1 MPACGSARGGAG
13 WRIEGS
19 VSRADTTK
27 QLDCRVSALARP
39 ELAKSALRNLR
50 TDRDLRN
57 SVKTADGFPLNFV
70 RRAPAI
76 ARAMFAAQRLTT
88 MRPRKCAIGTRVA
101 ILCGMS
107 GIRKTMEGG
116 AMRMKQVTDSY
127 GMTAEQSAATV
138 ARIEAGGGVPVER
151 CDACG
156 AMAKDCHC
164 GDFVSTAAPTLAE
177 RLRVEASTLIE
188 LAGLAEPG
196 SVDLFGDPISRADVL
211 RRVSDAAAR
220 LLAIR

>member
-19 VSRADTTK
+19 VSRADTPK
-27 QLDCRVSALARP
+27 QRNRRASAVARAKP
-39 ELAKSALRNLR
+39 AKSDPRNCR
-50 TDRDLRN
+50 AARYLRN

-107 GIRKTMEGG
+107 GIRKTMEGV
-116 AMRMKQVTDSY
+116 AMNRTMTLTADMIEYASRGFANQVHAY
-127 GMTAEQSAATV
+127 
-138 ARIEAGGGVPVER
+138 
-151 CDACG
+151 
-156 AMAKDCHC
+156 
-164 GDFVSTAAPTLAE
+164 
-177 RLRVEASTLIE
+177 
-188 LAGLAEPG
+188 
-196 SVDLFGDPISRADVL
+196 ISRNGRRMGAVVEGADGQWRFQH
-211 RRVSDAAAR
+211 RRVTFLWRALVLGWLVLTLLII
-220 LLAIR
+220 LLAYWLGLK